1 MTDRRVGQTFD
12 FDMMDDEKVNLE
24 KATDSAKKISI
35 GVMGIEGFKSF
46 SLNFYEL
53 HFEKVPLFDW
63 DDIEPQIVGLIQMVG
78 KELYNE
84 DIEHINKPIWEQGK
98 WGCSSRGDLWDIS

>member
-1 MTDRRVGQTFD
+1 MKKLKIQAEIVPNQNIRLYHTNFKMTDRRVGQTFD

-46 SLNFYEL
+46 SLNFL
-53 HFEKVPLFDW
+53 TRSCQKKCF
-63 DDIEPQIVGLIQMVG
+63 G
-78 KELYNE
+78 
-84 DIEHINKPIWEQGK
+84 NKIH
-98 WGCSSRGDLWDIS
+98 